1 MKKVPHNGKYFESSG
16 KCQKTWLWKQNLS
29 RLKTFR
35 LFFWKHGEGGT
46 VEKRG
51 NFMHFIVAACL
62 LQFRGYFLTKL
73 YLNGLNRLLQI
84 FSSKTAS
91 FKYSSLDCRLW
102 HFLLTMSK
110 LELFVAANE
119 RGKYFWKFV
128 LGNVYVGDDCT
139 MC

>member
-1 MKKVPHNGKYFESSG
+1 MPDLSDARLPLHIYLIKINMLRYVTICIYHNKCISKMLFKKGK
-16 KCQKTWLWKQNLS
+16 KW
-29 RLKTFR
+29 
-35 LFFWKHGEGGT
+35 
-46 VEKRG
+46 G